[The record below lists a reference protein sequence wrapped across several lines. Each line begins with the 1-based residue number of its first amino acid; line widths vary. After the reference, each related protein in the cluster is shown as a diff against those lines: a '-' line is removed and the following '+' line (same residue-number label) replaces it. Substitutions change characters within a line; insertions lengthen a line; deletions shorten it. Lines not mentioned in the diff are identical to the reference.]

1 MLPKG
6 WHRSTL
12 GDIARIS
19 SGGTPDRAEPSYWGG
34 SIPWVTTGEIQFNTI
49 TGTTEK
55 ITEAGLKTSSAKL
68 FPTGTLLMAMY
79 GQGKTRGQVAKL
91 GIEAATNQAC
101 AAILLHKAYDSDFFF
116 QYLSS
121 QYTAVRK
128 LGNAGTQKN
137 LSGGI
142 LKEVLV
148 PVPPLPEQRRI
159 ARILTTWDQA
169 ITTTE
174 RLLDNCRKQRQAL
187 TRALLLGKRR
197 LPSCQS
203 HWNYVDFDSAF
214 ERVRRKNTT
223 GNSNV
228 LTISGQH
235 GLIGQRDFFTKSV
248 ASENLTGYTL
258 LARGEFA
265 YNKSYSAGYPMGAI
279 KPLERYD
286 AGVVS
291 SLYVCFRLRN
301 DGEANFDFFRHY
313 FEAGLLNEEISGI
326 AQEGARNHGLL
337 NVGVTDFF
345 KLRLHIPP
353 ADEQSRIAK
362 VINVAEAEERSFATQ
377 LAGLQAEKRALMKQL
392 LTGKRR
398 VHVAESVAEVAA

>member
-1 MLPKG
+1 MLPEG

-19 SGGTPDRAEPSYWGG
+19 SGGTPDRVEPSYWGG

-55 ITEAGLKTSSAKL
+55 ITEAGLKYSSAKL

-101 AAILLHKAYDSDFFF
+101 AAILLNKAYDSDFFF

-169 ITTTE
+169 IITTE
-174 RLLDNCRKQRQAL
+174 RLLDNCRRQQQAL
-187 TRALLLGKRR
+187 IQKLLMSGLASKNWSTVQIHRIADRVTRRVEVGAKSYPILMISSSTGFLRQDEQYSRYMAGK
-197 LPSCQS
+197 SVE
-203 HWNYVDFDSAF
+203 NYV
-214 ERVRRKNTT
+214 
-223 GNSNV
+223 
-228 LTISGQH
+228 
-235 GLIGQRDFFTKSV
+235 
-248 ASENLTGYTL
+248 L
-258 LARGEFA
+258 LHQGEFA
-265 YNKSYSAGYPMGAI
+265 YNKGNSKRYEFGCVF
-279 KPLERYD
+279 PLENYEQ
-286 AGVVS
+286 GLVPHV
-291 SLYVCFRLRN
+291 YVCFSLRKHCDPTFYKYLFAADYLHDQLGALVN
-301 DGEANFDFFRHY
+301 TGVRNN
-313 FEAGLLNEEISGI
+313 GLLNIRPADFMGVKVPLPPLKDQRRIAAILQTASDEI
-326 AQEGARNHGLL
+326 ACLERDL
-337 NVGVTDFF
+337 NAL
-345 KLRLHIPP
+345 LRL
-353 ADEQSRIAK
+353 
-362 VINVAEAEERSFATQ
+362 V
-377 LAGLQAEKRALMKQL
+377 
-392 LTGKRR
+392 
-398 VHVAESVAEVAA
+398 